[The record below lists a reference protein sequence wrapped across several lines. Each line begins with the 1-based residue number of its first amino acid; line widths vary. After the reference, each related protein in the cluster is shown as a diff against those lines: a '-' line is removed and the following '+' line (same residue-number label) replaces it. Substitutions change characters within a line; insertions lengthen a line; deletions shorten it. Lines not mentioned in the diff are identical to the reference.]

1 MEKKENYIG
10 FWSACMLLQ
19 AVLLIGTA
27 GIAVQTGIGILSSL
41 FLKLA
46 ALEVAGVMGGGIIL
60 IERRR
65 RYLKKNRNYILTQS
79 ARTVRSFFC
88 AIKKVFRVQ

>member
-19 AVLLIGTA
+19 AVLLI
-27 GIAVQTGIGILSSL
+27 AVQTGMSVLSLS

-46 ALEVAGVMGGGIIL
+46 ALEVIIVMGGGIIL

-65 RYLKKNRNYILTQS
+65 RYLK
-79 ARTVRSFFC
+79 RTGTTS
-88 AIKKVFRVQ
+88 

>member
-27 GIAVQTGIGILSSL
+27 EIAVQTGMSVLSLS

-46 ALEVAGVMGGGIIL
+46 ALEVIIVMGGGIIL
-60 IERRR
+60 IEKRR
-65 RYLKKNRNYILTQS
+65 RYLK
-79 ARTVRSFFC
+79 RTGTTS
-88 AIKKVFRVQ
+88 

>member
-19 AVLLIGTA
+19 AVLLISTA
-27 GIAVQTGIGILSSL
+27 GVAMQTGMGILSL
-41 FLKLA
+41 QFLRLA
-46 ALEVAGVMGGGIIL
+46 ALEIVIVMGGGIIL

-65 RYLKKNRNYILTQS
+65 RYLKRMGAAS
-79 ARTVRSFFC
+79 
-88 AIKKVFRVQ
+88 

>member
-27 GIAVQTGIGILSSL
+27 EIAVQTGMSVLSLS

-46 ALEVAGVMGGGIIL
+46 ALEVIIVMGGGIML
-60 IERRR
+60 IE
-65 RYLKKNRNYILTQS
+65 NPS
-79 ARTVRSFFC
+79 AAFS
-88 AIKKVFRVQ
+88 

>member
-19 AVLLIGTA
+19 AVLLISTA
-27 GIAVQTGIGILSSL
+27 GIAMQTGMGILSL
-41 FLKLA
+41 QFLKPA
-46 ALEVAGVMGGGIIL
+46 VLEIVIVMGGGIIL

-65 RYLKKNRNYILTQS
+65 RYLK
-79 ARTVRSFFC
+79 RTGAAS
-88 AIKKVFRVQ
+88 

>member
-27 GIAVQTGIGILSSL
+27 GIAVQTGMSVLSLS

-46 ALEVAGVMGGGIIL
+46 ALEVIIVMGGGIIL
-60 IERRR
+60 IESHHRHGRRDH
-65 RYLKKNRNYILTQS
+65 S
-79 ARTVRSFFC
+79 D
-88 AIKKVFRVQ
+88 

>member
-27 GIAVQTGIGILSSL
+27 GIAVQTGMRVLSLS

-46 ALEVAGVMGGGIIL
+46 ALEVIIVMGGGIIL

-65 RYLKKNRNYILTQS
+65 RYLK
-79 ARTVRSFFC
+79 RTGTTS
-88 AIKKVFRVQ
+88 

>member
-1 MEKKENYIG
+1 MEKKEKYIG

-27 GIAVQTGIGILSSL
+27 GIAVRTGIGILSSL

-65 RYLKKNRNYILTQS
+65 RYLKKTGITS
-79 ARTVRSFFC
+79 
-88 AIKKVFRVQ
+88 

>member
-1 MEKKENYIG
+1 MKKKESYIG

-19 AVLLIGTA
+19 AVSLISTA
-27 GIAVQTGIGILSSL
+27 GIVVQTGMGILSSL

-65 RYLKKNRNYILTQS
+65 RYLKKTGITS
-79 ARTVRSFFC
+79 
-88 AIKKVFRVQ
+88 

>member
-10 FWSACMLLQ
+10 FWSVCMLLQ

-27 GIAVQTGIGILSSL
+27 GIAVQTGMSVLSLS

-46 ALEVAGVMGGGIIL
+46 ALEVIIVMGGGIIL
-60 IERRR
+60 IEGRR
-65 RYLKKNRNYILTQS
+65 RYLK
-79 ARTVRSFFC
+79 RTGTTS
-88 AIKKVFRVQ
+88 

>member
-19 AVLLIGTA
+19 TVLLIGKA
-27 GIAVQTGIGILSSL
+27 GIAVQTGMSVLSLS

-46 ALEVAGVMGGGIIL
+46 ALEVIIVMGGGIIL

-65 RYLKKNRNYILTQS
+65 RYLK
-79 ARTVRSFFC
+79 RTGTTS
-88 AIKKVFRVQ
+88 